1 MAEDFWILSFEGIC
15 RPTYI
20 SYHRFPKNRA
30 KLGLWLQA
38 FQLSAEQLRSHSR
51 VCSRHF
57 RGDVKNVPDPTLL
70 GRFASP
76 IKKDAPKLNE
86 DKVSGSMTLMFSVKI
101 RPIIHHWKMFI
112 HVFSFFYPVH
122 TCSRFTH
129 HFTQ

>member
-1 MAEDFWILSFEGIC
+1 MPEDFWILSLEGIC

-76 IKKDAPKLNE
+76 IKKDAPKLSE
-86 DKVSGSMTLMFSVKI
+86 DKRSKSI
-101 RPIIHHWKMFI
+101 RKHDSDVFGKDKTHH
-112 HVFSFFYPVH
+112 PPPEDVH
-122 TCSRFTH
+122 TCI
-129 HFTQ
+129 